1 MSADVFISYAAK
13 DRERVA
19 KLVEGLQQAG
29 VSVWIDMAGIE
40 VAAMWSKEIV
50 SAIRECKVLLLSISP
65 QSTESENVVK
75 ELALASERKKPII
88 PIYLEPAEIPETMEY
103 QLAGIQR
110 VEFYEG
116 REEMAL
122 QAVIRALAKLGVAV
136 ADEASAAAAGV
147 PNIAAHGVS
156 HSSAGQAKVREGAAW
171 VKAAAA
177 VAGVTLIAA
186 GLFFLGGSSNKMTAP
201 LGQAGTNATNTT
213 EQTQPLAKPVTLD
226 TNRVVVLPFKTIGTS
241 GETADLGYG
250 LVSTLTSKLQPLQN
264 LVVIA
269 NESAWNY
276 EGSKLSPKEIGQAL
290 EVGTIVT
297 GEIQTSGDKV
307 QVNIRVID
315 ANTAALGWGSTF
327 TKTKDEFLDLQNEIA
342 TQLASELKGGLDAT
356 EAQQLAQKATENAEA
371 QAEYQAGRRE
381 WNRRN
386 KEGFDNAIKHFERAI
401 ELDPN
406 YAEPYVGLSNT
417 YALLSTYNFAS
428 PGESMPKSRELA
440 EKAMAIN
447 PKMGSAYTSIAW
459 VQHMY
464 DYEWDDAESNFK
476 KGIELNPNNAT
487 GYHWHAISLLQLGQV
502 DRVYPTI
509 SKARE
514 LDPQSMIIKND
525 FAILC
530 WHTEFETHEREVT
543 QLVNE
548 ALKIDAYFHPTL
560 RLKYFDFDSHDP
572 GEGIKLFQ
580 RAREIY
586 PNQPQIV
593 LSLFELNWKIG
604 NKQKALEYVVEL
616 LDIHKD
622 TINRS
627 FIAEIYFE
635 MGKLEDGLRWLEK
648 SAEIREPTLLRFA
661 NDGPRFKFL
670 KKEPR
675 FREIFKKINHPLYV
689 DK

>member
-1 MSADVFISYAAK
+1 MSAEVFISYAAK

-116 REEMAL
+116 REEIAL
-122 QAVIRALAKLGVAV
+122 QAVIRALAKLGVSV
-136 ADEASAAAAGV
+136 ADEASAVAAGV

-156 HSSAGQAKVREGAAW
+156 HLGAGQAKASEGAAW
-171 VKAAAA
+171 GKIAAA
-177 VAGVTLIAA
+177 VGGVALLAV
-186 GLFFLGGSSNKMTAP
+186 GLFFIGGSGSETTAP
-201 LGQAGTNATNTT
+201 LGQAGTKATNTT

-269 NESAWNY
+269 NESARKY
-276 EGSKLSPKEIGQAL
+276 EDTKLSPKEIGQAL
-290 EVGTIVT
+290 EVGRIVT

-381 WNRRN
+381 WNKRS
-386 KEGFDNAIKHFERAI
+386 KEGFENAIRHFEQAI
-401 ELDPN
+401 EIDPN
-406 YAEPYVGLSNT
+406 YANPYAGLADT
-417 YALLSTYNFAS
+417 YALYPNYNFSIPDVA
-428 PGESMPKSRELA
+428 MPKAKEYA
-440 EKAMAIN
+440 QKAIEIN
-447 PKMGSAYTSIAW
+447 PNTAEAYTSLAF
-459 VQHMY
+459 VLCMY
-464 DYEWDDAESNFK
+464 EHEWKLAEENYK
-476 KGIELNPNNAT
+476 KAIELNPNYPT
-487 GYHWHAISLLQLGQV
+487 GYHWYGIFLTHTGRSDEAIPLLIKGTQ
-502 DRVYPTI
+502 
-509 SKARE
+509 
-514 LDPQSMIIKND
+514 LDPNAMIIKNGLSLSYWCSGQKEMALKTVD
-525 FAILC
+525 KEFQFDPYFSPGL
-530 WHTEFETHEREVT
+530 HTKYGYLLADTSEKAVNH
-543 QLVNE
+543 LNE
-548 ALKIDAYFHPTL
+548 A
-560 RLKYFDFDSHDP
+560 
-572 GEGIKLFQ
+572 IKV
-580 RAREIY
+580 Y
-586 PNQPQIV
+586 PNQPLIRW
-593 LSLFELNWKIG
+593 SLFNVHWAAGNSELAKDQLI
-604 NKQKALEYVVEL
+604 EL
-616 LDIHKD
+616 HARFNDSLGK
-622 TINRS
+622 TR
-627 FIAEIYFE
+627 FAELYFT
-635 MGKLEDGLRWLEK
+635 MGKEDVAYQWLEK
-648 SAEIREPTLLRFA
+648 GIEAKEGMILFA
-661 NDGPRFKFL
+661 CSMPSL
-670 KKEPR
+670 KKYQSQPR
-675 FREIFKKINHPLYV
+675 FRELFRKINHPVYA

>member
-29 VSVWIDMAGIE
+29 VSVWIDQMGIE

-116 REEMAL
+116 REEIAL

-136 ADEASAAAAGV
+136 ADGASAAAAGV
-147 PNIAAHGVS
+147 PNIAAHGIS
-156 HSSAGQAKVREGAAW
+156 HSGAGQIKASEGAAW
-171 VKAAAA
+171 GKIAAA
-177 VAGVTLIAA
+177 VGGVAVLAA
-186 GLFFLGGSSNKMTAP
+186 GLFFPGGSGSETTAP
-201 LGQAGTNATNTT
+201 LGQAGTHVTNTT
-213 EQTQPLAKPVTLD
+213 EQAKPLAKPVTLD

-290 EVGTIVT
+290 EVGRIVT

-381 WNRRN
+381 WNKRS
-386 KEGFDNAIKHFERAI
+386 KEGFENAIRHFEQAI
-401 ELDPN
+401 EIDPN
-406 YAEPYVGLSNT
+406 YANPYAGLADT
-417 YALLSTYNFAS
+417 YALYPNYNFSIPDVA
-428 PGESMPKSRELA
+428 MPKAKEYA
-440 EKAMAIN
+440 QKAIEIN
-447 PKMGSAYTSIAW
+447 PNTAEAYTSLAF
-459 VQHMY
+459 VLCMY
-464 DYEWDDAESNFK
+464 EHEWKLAEENYK
-476 KGIELNPNNAT
+476 KAIELNPNYPT
-487 GYHWHAISLLQLGQV
+487 GYHWYGIFLTHTGRSDEAIPLLIKGTQ
-502 DRVYPTI
+502 
-509 SKARE
+509 
-514 LDPQSMIIKND
+514 LDPNAMIIKNG
-525 FAILC
+525 LSLSYWC
-530 WHTEFETHEREVT
+530 SGQKEM
-543 QLVNE
+543 
-548 ALKIDAYFHPTL
+548 ALKTVDKEFQFDPYFSPGLHTKYGYL
-560 RLKYFDFDSHDP
+560 LADTSEKAVNHLK
-572 GEGIKLFQ
+572 EAIKV
-580 RAREIY
+580 Y
-586 PNQPQIV
+586 PNQPLIRW
-593 LSLFELNWKIG
+593 SLFNVHWAAGNSELAKDQLI
-604 NKQKALEYVVEL
+604 EL
-616 LDIHKD
+616 HARFNDSLGK
-622 TINRS
+622 TRFAELY
-627 FIAEIYFE
+627 FI
-635 MGKLEDGLRWLEK
+635 MGKEDVAYQWLEK
-648 SAEIREPTLLRFA
+648 GIEAKEGMILFTCSMPS
-661 NDGPRFKFL
+661 L
-670 KKEPR
+670 KKYQSQPR
-675 FREIFKKINHPLYV
+675 FRELFRKINHPAYV

>member
-116 REEMAL
+116 REEIAL
-122 QAVIRALAKLGVAV
+122 QAVIRALAKLGVTV

-177 VAGVTLIAA
+177 VAGMTLIAA

-201 LGQAGTNATNTT
+201 LGQAVTNAVG
-213 EQTQPLAKPVTLD
+213 QTQLLAKPVTLD

-269 NESAWNY
+269 KESARKY
-276 EGSKLSPKEIGQAL
+276 EDTKLSPKEIGQVLGA
-290 EVGTIVT
+290 GTIVT
-297 GEIQTSGDKV
+297 GEIQTSSDKI
-307 QVNIRVID
+307 QVNIQLVN
-315 ANTAALGWGSTF
+315 ANTQALGWGSTF
-327 TKTKDEFLDLQNEIA
+327 TKTKNEFLDLQNEIA
-342 TQLASELKGGLDAT
+342 TQLASELKGGLDAA

-371 QAEYQAGRRE
+371 QAEYEAGRRE
-381 WNRRN
+381 WNKRS
-386 KEGFDNAIKHFERAI
+386 KEGFDNAIAHFEKAI

-406 YAEPYVGLSNT
+406 YADPYVGLGDT
-417 YALLSTYNFAS
+417 YGLLPIYNFAA
-428 PGESMPKSRELA
+428 PIDAMPKAKAYA
-440 EKAMAIN
+440 EQAKSIN
-447 PKMGSAYTSIAW
+447 PKLASAYTSIAW
-459 VQHMY
+459 VQHNYEY
-464 DYEWDDAESNFK
+464 DWAGAEENYR
-476 KGIELNPNNAT
+476 KGIELNPNYAT
-487 GYHWHAISLLQLGQV
+487 GNHWYGILLTHIGRTDESIQKTKKAVQLDPTSKIIKFSLSVSCWQAGQV
-502 DRVYPTI
+502 DLASKTIEEVLVIDPHFPTALQF
-509 SKARE
+509 KYDKFHANAE
-514 LDPQSMIIKND
+514 T
-525 FAILC
+525 AI
-530 WHTEFETHEREVT
+530 ERLT
-543 QLVNE
+543 E
-548 ALKIDAYFHPTL
+548 AL
-560 RLKYFDFDSHDP
+560 
-572 GEGIKLFQ
+572 Q
-580 RAREIY
+580 VY
-586 PNQPQIV
+586 PNQPLLRQT
-593 LSLFELNWKIG
+593 LFEVHWKNGDREAAKDQLI
-604 NKQKALEYVVEL
+604 EL
-616 LDIHKD
+616 LDSYHD
-622 TINRS
+622 S
-627 FIAEIYFE
+627 FIKTRFAEIYFL
-635 MGKLEDGLRWLEK
+635 MGRTDHAYRWLEK
-648 SAEIREPTLLRFA
+648 GFESRESTVPGYA
-661 NDGPRFKFL
+661 NDRKFL
-670 KKEPR
+670 KLRKEPR
-675 FREIFKKINHPLYV
+675 FRELFKKINHPLYV
-689 DK
+689 D